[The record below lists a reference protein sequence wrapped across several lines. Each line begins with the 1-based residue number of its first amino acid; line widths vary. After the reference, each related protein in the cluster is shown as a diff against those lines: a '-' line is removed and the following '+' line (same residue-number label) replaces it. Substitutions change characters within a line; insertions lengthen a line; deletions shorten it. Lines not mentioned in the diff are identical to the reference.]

1 MALEIERRTAGAA
14 TSRRGFLFAASSGVL
29 MASQRRLSRLSV
41 EGYIWQ
47 QYAER
52 QGKPLKAVVGEALS
66 MARQAGFH
74 NVELN
79 QAYFTPDLQAEVVA
93 ALKLNRLLMP
103 SVYVGGVMHEPKGAE
118 QTISLAVEVGG
129 ICRPF
134 GCVAI
139 VHNPSP
145 KPAGAEKTDE
155 ELKFQSEALNRMGRT
170 LKAKGFQLRVHHHT
184 PEMASN
190 AREWRYILK
199 TTDPNYVWLCMDLD
213 WVHQG
218 GRDPLALLK
227 EAGTRVAEVHVR
239 NSKDKL
245 WLESFEPGDVDYST
259 IARYF
264 DAQHLQPLIVV
275 ELAYRRN
282 TVITRPLREDLRL
295 SRIYAEKVFGV
306 RA

>member
-1 MALEIERRTAGAA
+1 
-14 TSRRGFLFAASSGVL
+14 
-29 MASQRRLSRLSV
+29 V

-52 QGKPLKAVVGEALS
+52 QGKSLKAVVAEALS
-66 MARQAGFH
+66 MARKAGFE

-79 QAYFTPDLQAEVVA
+79 QAYFTPDLKDEVLA
-93 ALKLNRLLMP
+93 ALKANKLLMP

-118 QTISLAVEVGG
+118 QTIALALEVGG

-134 GCVAI
+134 GCDAI

-145 KPAGAEKTDE
+145 KPGGAEKTDD
-155 ELKFQSEALNRMGRT
+155 ELKRQSEALNRMGRA

-184 PEMASN
+184 PEMVSN

-199 TTDPNYVWLCMDLD
+199 TTDSNDVWLCMDLD

-218 GRDPLALLK
+218 GQDPLALLK
-227 EAGTRVAEVHVR
+227 EAGSRVAEVHVR

-245 WLESFEPGDVDYST
+245 WLESFEPGDIDYRK
-259 IARYF
+259 IAKYF
-264 DAQHLQPLIVV
+264 DAQHLEPLIVV
-275 ELAYRRN
+275 ELAYRKL
-282 TVITRPLREDLRL
+282 TVVTRSLAQDLRL

>member
-1 MALEIERRTAGAA
+1 MGIGTVTKAGAA
-14 TSRRGFLFAASSGVL
+14 TSRRGFLVAASSGVL
-29 MASQRRLSRLSV
+29 IASKQRLSRLSV

-47 QYAER
+47 QYAES

-66 MARQAGFH
+66 MARQAGFQ

-79 QAYFTPDLQAEVVA
+79 QAYFTPDLKAEVLA
-93 ALKLNRLLMP
+93 ALRANRLLMP

-118 QTISLAVEVGG
+118 QTIALAIEVGG

-134 GCVAI
+134 GCNAI

-145 KPAGAEKTDE
+145 KPGGAEKTDA
-155 ELKFQSEALNRMGRT
+155 ELKLQSENLNRMGRT

-184 PEMASN
+184 PEMVSN

-218 GRDPLALLK
+218 GQDPLALLK
-227 EAGTRVAEVHVR
+227 EAGSRVAEVHVR

-245 WLESFEPGDVDYST
+245 WLESFEAGDIDYSK
-259 IARYF
+259 IAEYF
-264 DAQHLQPLIVV
+264 DAQHLEPLIVV
-275 ELAYRRN
+275 ELAYRKN
-282 TVITRPLREDLRL
+282 TVITHPLEEDLRL
-295 SRIYAEKVFGV
+295 SRIYAEKMFGV